1 MEPGGGG
8 ETAQSRPVWG
18 GDTLQWT
25 WALLPVPPDVG
36 PPPDS
41 PLLDLPQPLLLLGY
55 LPLLPLNVARERP

>member
-1 MEPGGGG
+1 MEP
-8 ETAQSRPVWG
+8 RG
-18 GDTLQWT
+18 GDSSVKASVGWGHPSVDLGTSSH
-25 WALLPVPPDVG
+25 PPDVG